1 MRGQKHVLVVEDD
14 PETLSILQARFE
26 EFKIVV
32 FTAQSYSEAMRLF
45 MEHASHISGMLV
57 DGTLT
62 AGSVSP
68 EGAEFIR
75 DVRERGYTR
84 PIVACSSSDDM
95 NASMIKDG
103 ATGKCR
109 AEKYRG
115 LKETGP
121 SVLMMLMEST

>member
-1 MRGQKHVLVVEDD
+1 MRGQKHVLAVEDD
-14 PETLSILQARFE
+14 EKILDSHKTRFK
-26 EFKIVV
+26 EFGIVV
-32 FTAQSYSEAMRLF
+32 YTAQSYSEAMRLF

-75 DVRERGYTR
+75 DVRKRGYTR